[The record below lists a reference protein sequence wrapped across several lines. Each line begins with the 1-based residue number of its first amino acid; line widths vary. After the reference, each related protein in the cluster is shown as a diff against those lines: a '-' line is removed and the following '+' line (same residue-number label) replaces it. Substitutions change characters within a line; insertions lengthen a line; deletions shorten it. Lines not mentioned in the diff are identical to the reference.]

1 MSCVAEGELG
11 AIEKT
16 KALLRLDL
24 PIGLLVKNE
33 ENPNKMTQRAFDLLC
48 DNYEKTGITDPILCR
63 ARRPARRR

>member
-1 MSCVAEGELG
+1 MT

-33 ENPNKMTQRAFDLLC
+33 ENPNKMSQRAFDLLC
-48 DNYEKTGITDPILCR
+48 DNFEQTGITDPILVG
-63 ARRPARRR
+63 PSTSRRR